1 MADTTDRNE
10 AVLPI
15 GFEEES
21 KKRFANSLDNALS

>member
-10 AVLPI
+10 AALPI

-21 KKRFANSLDNALS
+21 KQRFANSPDNAM